1 MSAYIIFLLFILI
14 IILGFISAAG
24 IYLSQKFKFFETISS
39 PQAIIIFFIT
49 SLIIQIIMSG
59 PTLMSVR
66 IGSFVGMV
74 LSIVLMGLIGNLCF
88 RIINY
93 YLKNKLD
100 QTIKGTFT
108 ASLIFPI
115 IIQLLSNLRMALSV

>member
-1 MSAYIIFLLFILI
+1 
-14 IILGFISAAG
+14 
-24 IYLSQKFKFFETISS
+24 
-39 PQAIIIFFIT
+39 
-49 SLIIQIIMSG
+49 MSG

-93 YLKNKLD
+93 FLKNKLD

>member
-39 PQAIIIFFIT
+39 TQAIIIFFIT

-88 RIINY
+88 RIIN
-93 YLKNKLD
+93 
-100 QTIKGTFT
+100 
-108 ASLIFPI
+108 
-115 IIQLLSNLRMALSV
+115 